1 MRFIKNMF
9 NFLFG
14 KVKHRVKRKSS
25 KKKINKRYNV
35 PGSPCNRL
43 KRASC
48 RSNSSCSY
56 TKRGCRRKRKNLLSP
71 MVSASSSYSP
81 VSSYSPDL
89 TVTGPEE
96 YSMSGDEDLGS
107 YGDEG
112 GISFFGKRRRRKT
125 GCRLKRYNVP
135 GSPCNRLKRTT
146 CRSTKGCT
154 YVKNRGC
161 RRSKGFAKMVAAGM
175 VPQVNSQVA
184 DFAAKGGKIAYDS
197 GASPVDAAKMAGAAA
212 ADMASANVISSGGSD
227 SDAKSA
233 AIAAASTAVND
244 SLIEAGASSDDINR
258 AIVDTTSMIAA
269 APSEGIFDTVLN
281 ELKNEGT
288 YVPPEYVPPTSSW
301 SNLSMKEKIAATNNG
316 LENITAFGKKIRRC
330 YFGNECKTF
339 RDIGSCVNYKN
350 GSGMLPC
357 NWSGGKN
364 SRCQKRPNPV
374 SWDYAAKNGTY
385 QSYIIAMTPS
395 LSSMIPIPVPSPVAP
410 AVEAVTPTSSK
421 MVSSGNLTRGIFA
434 CIGRDQISCGSNP
447 NCNWQSGAAGGLG
460 RCIRQK
466 GHDKGLQYEGPIGNT
481 TSFGRRRYRTKRL
494 GFGKHKKSSKSH
506 KKTSKGH
513 KKTRKVHKKPPAS
526 LLKKCKRYHVKIT
539 IKRGGKR
546 VYKKI
551 SDLKKQLKKKI
562 RKMKKKMIK
571 RKVRK
576 VRR

>member
-9 NFLFG
+9 NFL
-14 KVKHRVKRKSS
+14 
-25 KKKINKRYNV
+25 
-35 PGSPCNRL
+35 
-43 KRASC
+43 
-48 RSNSSCSY
+48 
-56 TKRGCRRKRKNLLSP
+56 
-71 MVSASSSYSP
+71 
-81 VSSYSPDL
+81 
-89 TVTGPEE
+89 
-96 YSMSGDEDLGS
+96 
-107 YGDEG
+107 
-112 GISFFGKRRRRKT
+112 FGKRRRRKT

-154 YVKNRGC
+154 YVKKRGC

-184 DFAAKGGKIAYDS
+184 DFAAKGGRAAYDS

-288 YVPPEYVPPTSSW
+288 YVPPEYVSPTSSW
-301 SNLSMKEKIAATNNG
+301 SNLSMKE
-316 LENITAFGKKIRRC
+316 NITPEYAFGKKIRRC

-339 RDIGSCVNYKN
+339 TDIGSCVNYKN

-364 SRCQKRPNPV
+364 SRCQKRPSPV

-385 QSYIIAMTPS
+385 QSYIITMTPS
-395 LSSMIPIPVPSPVAP
+395 LSSMTPIPVPSPVAP

-481 TSFGRRRYRTKRL
+481 TSFGRRHYRTKRL
-494 GFGKHKKSSKSH
+494 GFGKHKKN
-506 KKTSKGH
+506 SKGH
-513 KKTRKVHKKPPAS
+513 KKPPAIF
-526 LLKKCKRYHVKIT
+526 LKKCKRYGVKTT
-539 IKRGGKR
+539 IKQGGKR

-551 SDLKKQLKKKI
+551 SVLKKQLKKKM
-562 RKMKKKMIK
+562 RKMKKKIIK
-571 RKVRK
+571 RKNSK
-576 VRR
+576 VHRSSSLKKGVIKLPKNVGKNLKTLKGYNTSGLGATVAVKINGKIYKSRLSRVSSNKKWGPGNFKATIKGNNYIFKSKGPGTFVKLKKIN